1 MKKFFTLLLAVI
13 STMTAFAQ
21 TEPAIEL
28 QAEVDGNTRTFSIG
42 LATEGTV
49 QIDWGNGEKV
59 TSEKLPVYD
68 SKYSTMTMKEV
79 TGTVVGDGKVKI
91 YGDNI
96 VGFGCPSRVDGGA
109 QVLSLDVTKATA
121 LKDLTANA
129 NKLTSIDLTKNTELE
144 KLTIANNQLTS
155 IYISKCTKLTE
166 LIINNNL
173 LTAIDI
179 TKNQALQNLTIS
191 QNKFTGELDLSTN
204 PALRNVYALNM
215 ELNSVKIGNNT
226 ASAPRFSFN
235 NNKLTSIDA
244 SGIQDAGNATLFL
257 IGNQLTEIKLP
268 SAKMNTLNISKN
280 NFTLAT
286 LPAPD
291 ATTATKKFTY
301 APQNDYAIAESY
313 KVGDVL
319 DLSSQTSATLNTQFA
334 VYKSDKTAL
343 TEGTDYTV
351 ADGKITFLTAQ
362 EAVYVT
368 MSSAL
373 YSKFT
378 GTSIYKTTVTKVEG
392 STGINAV
399 TAQGVKVSTAGN
411 EISISGLSQG
421 DAVTVANLGGAV
433 VANFHA
439 NSANAHVQ
447 AAKGL
452 YIVSINGKAIK
463 VAL

>member
-28 QAEVDGNTRTFSIG
+28 QAEVDGNTRTFTIG

-49 QIDWGNGEKV
+49 QIDWGGNGEKV
-59 TSEKLPVYD
+59 TSEVIPAYD
-68 SKYSTMTMKEV
+68 GWNQVNVS
-79 TGTVVGDGKVKI
+79 GTVSGDGKVKI

-96 VGFGCPSRVDGGA
+96 VYFECSSRVDGA
-109 QVLSLDVTKATA
+109 QVLSLDVTKATT
-121 LKDLTANA
+121 LKDLTANT
-129 NKLTSIDLTKNTELE
+129 NKLASIDLTKNTELE
-144 KLTIANNQLTS
+144 KLTINNNQLIS
-155 IYISKCTKLTE
+155 IDISKCTKLTT
-166 LIINNNL
+166 LDITNNL

-179 TKNQALQNLTIS
+179 TKNQALQTLRIG
-191 QNKFTGELDLSTN
+191 QNKFAGELDLSTN

-226 ASAPRFSFN
+226 ASKPLFSLN

-244 SGIQDAGNATLFL
+244 SGIQDAGNATLNL

-268 SAKMNTLNISKN
+268 SAKMSILRISKN

-286 LPAPD
+286 LPD
-291 ATTATKKFTY
+291 ATTAAKNFTY
-301 APQNDYAIAESY
+301 APQNDYVIAESY

-362 EAVYVT
+362 KAVYVT

-399 TAQGVKVSTAGN
+399 TAQGVKISTAGN

>member
-28 QAEVDGNTRTFSIG
+28 QAEVDGNTRTLTIG
-42 LATEGTV
+42 LGVEGTV

-59 TSEKLPVYD
+59 TSEVIPAYD
-68 SKYSTMTMKEV
+68 GWNQV
-79 TGTVVGDGKVKI
+79 NVFGTVSGDGKVKI

-96 VGFGCPSRVDGGA
+96 VYFECSSRVDGA
-109 QVLSLDVTKATA
+109 QVLSLDVTKATT
-121 LKDLTANA
+121 LKDLTANT
-129 NKLTSIDLTKNTELE
+129 NKLASIDLTKNTELE
-144 KLTIANNQLTS
+144 KLTINNNQLTS
-155 IYISKCTKLTE
+155 IDISKCTKLTT
-166 LIINNNL
+166 LDITNNL

-179 TKNQALQNLTIS
+179 TKNQTLQTLRIG
-191 QNKFTGELDLSTN
+191 QNKLTGVLDLSTN
-204 PALRNVYALNM
+204 PTIKSVYALTN
-215 ELNSVKIGNNT
+215 ELTSVKIGNNT
-226 ASAPRFSFN
+226 ASKPYFSFN
-235 NNKLTSIDA
+235 YNKLTSIDA
-244 SGIQDAGNATLFL
+244 SGINDAKNATLFL

-268 SAKMNTLNISKN
+268 ATQMKSLNISKN

-286 LPAPD
+286 LPD
-291 ATTATKKFTY
+291 ATTAAKGFTY
-301 APQNDYAIAESY
+301 APQNDYVIAESY

-319 DLSSQTSATLNTQFA
+319 DLSSQTSATLNTQFD

-399 TAQGVKVSTAGN
+399 TTQGVKISTAGN
-411 EISISGLSQG
+411 EISISGLSLG

>member
-28 QAEVDGNTRTFSIG
+28 QAEVDGNTRTLTIG
-42 LATEGTV
+42 LGVEGTV

-59 TSEKLPVYD
+59 TSEVIPAFDGWNQVD
-68 SKYSTMTMKEV
+68 VS
-79 TGTVVGDGKVKI
+79 GTVSGEGKVKI

-96 VGFGCPSRVDGGA
+96 VYFECSSRVDGA
-109 QVLSLDVTKATA
+109 QVLSLDVTKATT
-121 LKDLTANA
+121 LKDLTANT
-129 NKLTSIDLTKNTELE
+129 NKLASIDLTKNTELE
-144 KLTIANNQLTS
+144 KLEISNNQLTS
-155 IYISKCTKLTE
+155 IDISKCTKLTT
-166 LIINNNL
+166 LDIKNNL

-191 QNKFTGELDLSTN
+191 ENKFAGELDLSTN

-226 ASAPRFSFN
+226 ASAPRFSLN
-235 NNKLTSIDA
+235 NNKLTNIDA
-244 SGIQDAGNATLFL
+244 SGINDAKNATLLL

-268 SAKMNTLNISKN
+268 ATQMKSLNITKN

-286 LPAPD
+286 LPAPSV
-291 ATTATKKFTY
+291 AKFFTY
-301 APQNDYAIAESY
+301 APQNNYVIAESY

-399 TAQGVKVSTAGN
+399 TAQEVKVSTAGN

>member
-1 MKKFFTLLLAVI
+1 MI
-13 STMTAFAQ
+13 
-21 TEPAIEL
+21 PAY
-28 QAEVDGNTRTFSIG
+28 DGWNQVNVS
-42 LATEGTV
+42 GTV
-49 QIDWGNGEKV
+49 
-59 TSEKLPVYD
+59 S
-68 SKYSTMTMKEV
+68 
-79 TGTVVGDGKVKI
+79 GDGKVKI

-96 VGFGCPSRVDGGA
+96 VYFECSSRVDGA
-109 QVLSLDVTKATA
+109 QVLSLDVTKATT
-121 LKDLTANA
+121 LKDLTANT
-129 NKLTSIDLTKNTELE
+129 NKLASIDLTKNTELE
-144 KLTIANNQLTS
+144 KLTINNNQLTS
-155 IYISKCTKLTE
+155 IDISKCTKLTT
-166 LIINNNL
+166 LDITNNL

-179 TKNQALQNLTIS
+179 TKNQALQTLRIG
-191 QNKFTGELDLSTN
+191 QNKLTGDLDLSTN
-204 PALRNVYALNM
+204 PTIKSVYALTNK
-215 ELNSVKIGNNT
+215 LTSVKIGNNT
-226 ASAPRFSFN
+226 ASKPYFSFN
-235 NNKLTSIDA
+235 YNKLTSIDA
-244 SGIQDAGNATLFL
+244 SGINDAKNAILFL

-268 SAKMNTLNISKN
+268 SAQMKTLNISKN

-286 LPAPD
+286 LPD
-291 ATTATKKFTY
+291 ATTAAKGFTY
-301 APQNDYAIAESY
+301 APQNDYVIAESY
-313 KVGDVL
+313 KVGDLL

-399 TAQGVKVSTAGN
+399 TAQGVKISTAGN

>member
-28 QAEVDGNTRTFSIG
+28 QADVDGNTRTFTIG
-42 LATEGTV
+42 LGTEGTV

-59 TSEKLPVYD
+59 TSENIPAYD
-68 SKYSTMTMKEV
+68 GWNQVDVS
-79 TGTVVGDGKVKI
+79 GTVSGDGKVKI

-96 VGFGCPSRVDGGA
+96 VYFECSSRVDGA

-121 LKDLTANA
+121 LKDLSAYT
-129 NKLTSIDLTKNTELE
+129 NKLTTIDLTKNTELE
-144 KLTIANNQLTS
+144 KLTINNNQLTS
-155 IYISKCTKLTE
+155 IDISKCTKLATMD
-166 LIINNNL
+166 ISNNL
-173 LTAIDI
+173 LTTIDI
-179 TKNQALQNLTIS
+179 TKNQALQTLKIS
-191 QNKFTGELDLSTN
+191 QNKFAGELDLSTN
-204 PALRNVYALNM
+204 PTIKLVYALGM

-226 ASAPRFSFN
+226 ASKPLFSLN

-244 SGIQDAGNATLFL
+244 SGIQDAGNATLNL
-257 IGNQLTEIKLP
+257 MGNQLTEIKLP
-268 SAKMNTLNISKN
+268 SAKMKTLNITKN

-286 LPAPD
+286 LPAPSV
-291 ATTATKKFTY
+291 AKFFTY
-301 APQNDYAIAESY
+301 APQNDYVIAESY

-343 TEGTDYTV
+343 TVGTDYTV

-433 VANFHA
+433 VASFHA

>member
-21 TEPAIEL
+21 TGPAIEL
-28 QAEVDGNTRTFSIG
+28 QAEVDGNTRTFTIG

-59 TSEKLPVYD
+59 TSEVIPAYD
-68 SKYSTMTMKEV
+68 GWNQVDVS
-79 TGTVVGDGKVKI
+79 GTISGDGKVKI

-96 VGFGCPSRVDGGA
+96 VYFECSSRVDGA

-121 LKDLTANA
+121 LKDLSAYT
-129 NKLTSIDLTKNTELE
+129 NKLTTIDLAKNTELE
-144 KLTIANNQLTS
+144 KLTIGNNQLTS
-155 IYISKCTKLTE
+155 IDISKCTKLTT
-166 LIINNNL
+166 LDITNNL

-179 TKNQALQNLTIS
+179 TKNQALQYLTIS

-226 ASAPRFSFN
+226 ASAPRFSLN
-235 NNKLTSIDA
+235 NNKLTNIDA
-244 SGIQDAGNATLFL
+244 SGINDAKNATLFL

-268 SAKMNTLNISKN
+268 ANQIKSLNITKN

-286 LPAPD
+286 LPD
-291 ATTATKKFTY
+291 ATTAAKNFTY
-301 APQNDYAIAESY
+301 APQNDYVIAESY

-343 TEGTDYTV
+343 TKGTDYTV

-378 GTSIYKTTVTKVEG
+378 GTNIYKTTVTKVEG

>member
-1 MKKFFTLLLAVI
+1 MI
-13 STMTAFAQ
+13 
-21 TEPAIEL
+21 PAY
-28 QAEVDGNTRTFSIG
+28 DGWNQVNVS
-42 LATEGTV
+42 GTV
-49 QIDWGNGEKV
+49 
-59 TSEKLPVYD
+59 S
-68 SKYSTMTMKEV
+68 
-79 TGTVVGDGKVKI
+79 GDGKVKI

-96 VGFGCPSRVDGGA
+96 VYFECSSRVDGA
-109 QVLSLDVTKATA
+109 QVLSLDVTKATT
-121 LKDLTANA
+121 LKDLTANT
-129 NKLTSIDLTKNTELE
+129 NKLASIDLTKNTELE
-144 KLTIANNQLTS
+144 KLTINNNQLTS
-155 IYISKCTKLTE
+155 IDISKCTKLTT
-166 LIINNNL
+166 LDITNNL

-179 TKNQALQNLTIS
+179 TKNQALQTLRIG
-191 QNKFTGELDLSTN
+191 QNKLAGELDLSTN
-204 PALRNVYALNM
+204 PTIKSVYALTN
-215 ELNSVKIGNNT
+215 ELTSVKIGNNT
-226 ASAPRFSFN
+226 ASKPYFSFN
-235 NNKLTSIDA
+235 YNKLTSIDA
-244 SGIQDAGNATLFL
+244 SGINDAKNAILFL

-268 SAKMNTLNISKN
+268 SMKMKTLNISKN

-286 LPAPD
+286 LPGPD
-291 ATTATKKFTY
+291 ATTAAKGFTY

-319 DLSSQTSATLNTQFA
+319 DLSSQTNATLNTQFA

-392 STGINAV
+392 STGINVV
-399 TAQGVKVSTAGN
+399 TAQGVKVSTAGY

-421 DAVTVANLGGAV
+421 DAVIVANLGGAV
-433 VANFHA
+433 VASFHA

>member
-28 QAEVDGNTRTFSIG
+28 QAEVDGNTRTLTIG
-42 LATEGTV
+42 LGVEGTV

-59 TSEKLPVYD
+59 TSEVIPAFDGWNQVD
-68 SKYSTMTMKEV
+68 VS
-79 TGTVVGDGKVKI
+79 GTVSGDGKVKI

-96 VGFGCPSRVDGGA
+96 VYFECSSRVDGA
-109 QVLSLDVTKATA
+109 QVLSLDVTKATT
-121 LKDLTANA
+121 LKDLTANT
-129 NKLTSIDLTKNTELE
+129 NKLASIDLTKNTELE
-144 KLTIANNQLTS
+144 KLTINNNQLTS
-155 IYISKCTKLTE
+155 IDISKCTKLTT
-166 LIINNNL
+166 LDITNNL

-179 TKNQALQNLTIS
+179 TKNQALQTLRIG
-191 QNKFTGELDLSTN
+191 QNKLAGELDLSTN
-204 PALRNVYALNM
+204 PTIKSVYALTN
-215 ELNSVKIGNNT
+215 ELTSVKIGNNT
-226 ASAPRFSFN
+226 ASKPYFSFN
-235 NNKLTSIDA
+235 YNKLTSIDA
-244 SGIQDAGNATLFL
+244 SGINDAKNAILFL

-268 SAKMNTLNISKN
+268 SMKMKTLNISKN

-286 LPAPD
+286 LPGPD
-291 ATTATKKFTY
+291 ATTAAKGFTY

-319 DLSSQTSATLNTQFA
+319 DLSSQTNATLNTQFA

-362 EAVYVT
+362 DAVYIT
-368 MSSAL
+368 MTSTL
-373 YSKFT
+373 YPKFT
-378 GTSIYKTTVTKVEG
+378 GTNIYKTTVTKVEG

>member
-28 QAEVDGNTRTFSIG
+28 QAEVDGNTRTFTIG

-59 TSEKLPVYD
+59 TSEVIPAFDGWNQVNVY
-68 SKYSTMTMKEV
+68 
-79 TGTVVGDGKVKI
+79 GTVSGEGKVKI

-96 VGFGCPSRVDGGA
+96 VYFECSSRVDGA
-109 QVLSLDVTKATA
+109 QILSLDVTKATA
-121 LKDLTANA
+121 LKDLTANT
-129 NKLTSIDLTKNTELE
+129 NKLTAIDLTKNTELE
-144 KLTIANNQLTS
+144 KLTIGNNQLTS
-155 IYISKCTKLTE
+155 IDISKCTKLTT
-166 LIINNNL
+166 LDITNNL

-179 TKNQALQNLTIS
+179 TKNQALQYLTIS

-226 ASAPRFSFN
+226 ASAPRFSLN
-235 NNKLTSIDA
+235 NNKLTNIDA
-244 SGIQDAGNATLFL
+244 SGINDAKNATLFL

-268 SAKMNTLNISKN
+268 ANQIKSLNITKN

-286 LPAPD
+286 LPD
-291 ATTATKKFTY
+291 ATTAAKNFTY
-301 APQNDYAIAESY
+301 APQNDYVIAESY

-343 TEGTDYTV
+343 TKGTDYTV

-378 GTSIYKTTVTKVEG
+378 GTNIYKTTVTKVEG

-433 VANFHA
+433 VASFHA

>member
-28 QAEVDGNTRTFSIG
+28 QAEVDGNTRTLTIG
-42 LATEGTV
+42 LGVEGTV

-59 TSEKLPVYD
+59 TSEVIPAYD
-68 SKYSTMTMKEV
+68 GYNQV
-79 TGTVVGDGKVKI
+79 NVFGTVSGDGKVKI

-96 VGFGCPSRVDGGA
+96 VYFECSSRVDGA
-109 QVLSLDVTKATA
+109 QVLSLDVTKATT
-121 LKDLTANA
+121 LKDLTANT
-129 NKLTSIDLTKNTELE
+129 NKLTAIDLTKNTELE
-144 KLTIANNQLTS
+144 KLTINNNQLTS
-155 IYISKCTKLTE
+155 IDISKCTKLTT
-166 LIINNNL
+166 LDITNNL

-179 TKNQALQNLTIS
+179 TKNQALQTLRIG
-191 QNKFTGELDLSTN
+191 QNKLTGDLDLSTN
-204 PALRNVYALNM
+204 PTIKSVYALTN
-215 ELNSVKIGNNT
+215 ELTSVKIGNNT
-226 ASAPRFSFN
+226 ASKPYFSFN
-235 NNKLTSIDA
+235 YNKLTSIDA
-244 SGIQDAGNATLFL
+244 SGINDAKNATLFL

-268 SAKMNTLNISKN
+268 SAQMKTLNISKN

-291 ATTATKKFTY
+291 ATTTAKGFTY
-301 APQNDYAIAESY
+301 APQNDYVIAESY

-319 DLSSQTSATLNTQFA
+319 DLSSQTSTTLNTQFA

-399 TAQGVKVSTAGN
+399 TAQGVKISTAGN

>member
-28 QAEVDGNTRTFSIG
+28 QAEVDGNTRTLTIG
-42 LATEGTV
+42 LGVEGTV

-59 TSEKLPVYD
+59 TTEVIPAYD
-68 SKYSTMTMKEV
+68 GWNQVNVS
-79 TGTVVGDGKVKI
+79 GTVSGDGKVKI

-96 VGFGCPSRVDGGA
+96 VYFECSSRKDGA
-109 QVLSLDVTKATA
+109 KVLSLDVTKATT
-121 LKDLTANA
+121 LKDLTAYT
-129 NKLTSIDLTKNTELE
+129 NKLASIDLTKNTELE
-144 KLTIANNQLTS
+144 KLTIYSNQLTS
-155 IYISKCTKLTE
+155 IDISKCTKLTT
-166 LIINNNL
+166 LDIKNNL

-179 TKNQALQNLTIS
+179 TKNQALQYLAIS
-191 QNKFTGELDLSTN
+191 ENKFAGELDLSTN
-204 PALRNVYALNM
+204 PVLRNVYALNM

-226 ASAPRFSFN
+226 ASKPLFSLN

-244 SGIQDAGNATLFL
+244 SGIQDAGNATLNL

-268 SAKMNTLNISKN
+268 SAKMSILRISKN

-286 LPAPD
+286 LPD
-291 ATTATKKFTY
+291 ATTAAKNFTY
-301 APQNDYAIAESY
+301 APQNDYVIAESY

-399 TAQGVKVSTAGN
+399 TAQGVKISTAGN

>member
-28 QAEVDGNTRTFSIG
+28 QAEVDGNTRTFTIG

-49 QIDWGNGEKV
+49 QIDWGGNGEKV
-59 TSEKLPVYD
+59 TSEVIPAYD
-68 SKYSTMTMKEV
+68 GWNQVNVS
-79 TGTVVGDGKVKI
+79 GTVSGDGKVKI

-96 VGFGCPSRVDGGA
+96 VYFECSSRVDGA
-109 QVLSLDVTKATA
+109 QVLSLDVTKATT
-121 LKDLTANA
+121 LKDLTANT
-129 NKLTSIDLTKNTELE
+129 NKLASIDLTKSTELE
-144 KLTIANNQLTS
+144 KLTINNNQLTS
-155 IYISKCTKLTE
+155 IDISKCTKLTT
-166 LIINNNL
+166 LDITNNL

-179 TKNQALQNLTIS
+179 TKNQALQTLRIG
-191 QNKFTGELDLSTN
+191 QNKLTGDLDLSTN
-204 PALRNVYALNM
+204 PTIKSVYALTN
-215 ELNSVKIGNNT
+215 ELTSVKIGNNT
-226 ASAPRFSFN
+226 ASKPYFSFN
-235 NNKLTSIDA
+235 YNKLTSIDA
-244 SGIQDAGNATLFL
+244 SGINDAKNAILFL

-268 SAKMNTLNISKN
+268 SAQMKTLNISKN

-286 LPAPD
+286 LPD
-291 ATTATKKFTY
+291 ATTAAKGFTY
-301 APQNDYAIAESY
+301 APQNDYVIAESY

-343 TEGTDYTV
+343 KEGTDYTV
-351 ADGKITFLTAQ
+351 TDGKITFLTAQ

>member
-21 TEPAIEL
+21 TGPAIEL
-28 QAEVDGNTRTFSIG
+28 QAEVDGNTRTLTIG
-42 LATEGTV
+42 LGVEGTV

-59 TSEKLPVYD
+59 TSEVIPAYD
-68 SKYSTMTMKEV
+68 GYNQV
-79 TGTVVGDGKVKI
+79 NVFGTVSGDGKVKI

-96 VGFGCPSRVDGGA
+96 VYFECSSRVDGA
-109 QVLSLDVTKATA
+109 QVLSLDVTKATT
-121 LKDLTANA
+121 LKDLTANT
-129 NKLTSIDLTKNTELE
+129 NKLTAIDLTKNTELE
-144 KLTIANNQLTS
+144 KLTINNNQLTS
-155 IYISKCTKLTE
+155 IDISKCTKLTT
-166 LIINNNL
+166 LDITNNL

-179 TKNQALQNLTIS
+179 TKNQALQYLAIS
-191 QNKFTGELDLSTN
+191 ENKFAGELDLSTN

-226 ASAPRFSFN
+226 ASKPLFSLN

-244 SGIQDAGNATLFL
+244 SGIQDAGNATLNL

-268 SAKMNTLNISKN
+268 SAKMSILRISKN

-286 LPAPD
+286 LPD
-291 ATTATKKFTY
+291 ATTAAKNFTY
-301 APQNDYAIAESY
+301 APQNDYVIAESY

-343 TEGTDYTV
+343 KEGTDYTV
-351 ADGKITFLTAQ
+351 TDGKITFLTAQ

-373 YSKFT
+373 YSKFA
-378 GTSIYKTTVTKVEG
+378 GTSIYKTTITKVEG

-399 TAQGVKVSTAGN
+399 TAQGVKVSTVGN

>member
-13 STMTAFAQ
+13 STMTALAQ

-28 QAEVDGNTRTFSIG
+28 QAEVDGNTRTLTIG

-49 QIDWGNGEKV
+49 QIDWGGNGEKV
-59 TSEKLPVYD
+59 TSEVIPAYD
-68 SKYSTMTMKEV
+68 GWNQVNVS
-79 TGTVVGDGKVKI
+79 GTVSGDGKVKI

-96 VGFGCPSRVDGGA
+96 VYFECSSRVDGA

-121 LKDLTANA
+121 LKDLTANT
-129 NKLTSIDLTKNTELE
+129 NKLTSIDLTKNIELT
-144 KLTIANNQLTS
+144 KLTINNNQLTS
-155 IYISKCTKLTE
+155 IDISKCTKLTT
-166 LIINNNL
+166 LDITNNL

-179 TKNQALQNLTIS
+179 TKNQALQTLRIG
-191 QNKFTGELDLSTN
+191 QNKLAGELDLSTN
-204 PALRNVYALNM
+204 PTIKSVYALTN
-215 ELNSVKIGNNT
+215 ELTSVKIGNNT
-226 ASAPRFSFN
+226 ASKPYFSFN
-235 NNKLTSIDA
+235 YNKLTSIDA
-244 SGIQDAGNATLFL
+244 SGINDAKNAILFL

-268 SAKMNTLNISKN
+268 SMKMKTLNISKN

-291 ATTATKKFTY
+291 ATTTAKGFTY
-301 APQNDYAIAESY
+301 APQNNYVIAESY

-319 DLSSQTSATLNTQFA
+319 DLSSQTNATLNTQFA

-392 STGINAV
+392 STGINVV
-399 TAQGVKVSTAGN
+399 TAQGVKVSTAGY

>member
-28 QAEVDGNTRTFSIG
+28 QAEVDGNTRTFTIG

-49 QIDWGNGEKV
+49 QIDWGGNGEKV
-59 TSEKLPVYD
+59 TSEVIPAYD
-68 SKYSTMTMKEV
+68 GWNQVNVS
-79 TGTVVGDGKVKI
+79 GTVSGDGKVKI

-96 VGFGCPSRVDGGA
+96 VYFECSSRVDGA
-109 QVLSLDVTKATA
+109 QVLSLDVTKATT
-121 LKDLTANA
+121 LKDLTANT
-129 NKLTSIDLTKNTELE
+129 NKLASIDLTKNTELE
-144 KLTIANNQLTS
+144 KLTINNNQLIS
-155 IYISKCTKLTE
+155 IDISKCTKLTT
-166 LIINNNL
+166 LDITNNL

-179 TKNQALQNLTIS
+179 TKNQALQTLRIG
-191 QNKFTGELDLSTN
+191 QNKLTGDLDLSTN
-204 PALRNVYALNM
+204 PTIKSVYALTN
-215 ELNSVKIGNNT
+215 ELTSVKIGNNT
-226 ASAPRFSFN
+226 ASKPYFSFN
-235 NNKLTSIDA
+235 YNKLTSIDA
-244 SGIQDAGNATLFL
+244 SGINDAKNAILFL

-268 SAKMNTLNISKN
+268 NAQMKTLNISKN

-286 LPAPD
+286 LPD
-291 ATTATKKFTY
+291 ATTAAKGFTY
-301 APQNDYAIAESY
+301 APQNDYVIAESY

-378 GTSIYKTTVTKVEG
+378 GTNIYKTTVTKVEG

-439 NSANAHVQ
+439 SSANAHVQ

>member
-21 TEPAIEL
+21 TGPAIEL
-28 QAEVDGNTRTFSIG
+28 QAEVDGNTRTFTIG

-59 TSEKLPVYD
+59 TSEVIPAYD
-68 SKYSTMTMKEV
+68 GWNQVDVS
-79 TGTVVGDGKVKI
+79 GTISGDGKVKI

-96 VGFGCPSRVDGGA
+96 VYFECSSRVDGA

-121 LKDLTANA
+121 LKDLSAYT
-129 NKLTSIDLTKNTELE
+129 NKLTTIDLAKNTELE
-144 KLTIANNQLTS
+144 KLTINNNQLTS
-155 IYISKCTKLTE
+155 IDISKCTKLATMD
-166 LIINNNL
+166 ISNNL
-173 LTAIDI
+173 LTTIDI
-179 TKNQALQNLTIS
+179 TKNQALQTLKIS
-191 QNKFTGELDLSTN
+191 QNKIAGELDLSTN
-204 PALRNVYALNM
+204 PTIKLVYALSM

-226 ASAPRFSFN
+226 ASKPLFSLN

-244 SGIQDAGNATLFL
+244 SGIQDAGNATLNL
-257 IGNQLTEIKLP
+257 MGNQLTEIKLP
-268 SAKMNTLNISKN
+268 SAKMKTLNISKN

-286 LPAPD
+286 LPD
-291 ATTATKKFTY
+291 ATTAAKNFTY
-301 APQNDYAIAESY
+301 APQNDYVIAESY

-362 EAVYVT
+362 DAVYIT
-368 MSSAL
+368 MTSTL
-373 YSKFT
+373 YPKFT
-378 GTSIYKTTVTKVEG
+378 GTNIYKTTVTKVEG

>member
-1 MKKFFTLLLAVI
+1 MKKFFTLLVAVI
-13 STMTAFAQ
+13 NTMTAFAQ

-28 QAEVDGNTRTFSIG
+28 QAEVDGNTRTLTIG
-42 LATEGTV
+42 LGVEGTV

-59 TSEKLPVYD
+59 TSENIPVYD
-68 SKYSTMTMKEV
+68 GWNQVNVY
-79 TGTVVGDGKVKI
+79 GTVSGDGKVKI

-96 VGFGCPSRVDGGA
+96 VYFECSSRVDGA

-121 LKDLTANA
+121 LKDLTANT
-129 NKLTSIDLTKNTELE
+129 NKLTAIDLTKNTELE
-144 KLTIANNQLTS
+144 KLTISNNQLTS
-155 IYISKCTKLTE
+155 IDISKCTQLTT
-166 LIINNNL
+166 LDITNNL

-179 TKNQALQNLTIS
+179 TKNQALQTLRIG
-191 QNKFTGELDLSTN
+191 QNKFAGELDLSTN
-204 PALRNVYALNM
+204 PTIKSVYALNM

-226 ASAPRFSFN
+226 ASKPLFSLN

-244 SGIQDAGNATLFL
+244 SGIQDAGNATLNL

-268 SAKMNTLNISKN
+268 SAKMSILRISKN

-286 LPAPD
+286 LPD
-291 ATTATKKFTY
+291 ATTAAKNFTY
-301 APQNDYAIAESY
+301 APQNDYVIAESY

-362 EAVYVT
+362 ETVYVT

-399 TAQGVKVSTAGN
+399 TAQSVKVSTAGN

>member
-28 QAEVDGNTRTFSIG
+28 QAEVDGNTRTLTIG
-42 LATEGTV
+42 LGVEGTV

-59 TSEKLPVYD
+59 TSEVIPAYD
-68 SKYSTMTMKEV
+68 GYNQV
-79 TGTVVGDGKVKI
+79 NVFGTVSGDGKVKI

-96 VGFGCPSRVDGGA
+96 VYFECSSRVDGA

-121 LKDLTANA
+121 LKELTANT

-144 KLTIANNQLTS
+144 KLTINNNQLTS
-155 IYISKCTKLTE
+155 IDISKCTKLTE

-226 ASAPRFSFN
+226 ASAPRFNFN

-301 APQNDYAIAESY
+301 APQNNYAIAESY

-319 DLSSQTSATLNTQFA
+319 DLSSQTSAALNTQFA

-343 TEGTDYTV
+343 TKGTDYTV

>member
-59 TSEKLPVYD
+59 TSEVIPAFDGWNQVNV
-68 SKYSTMTMKEV
+68 S
-79 TGTVVGDGKVKI
+79 GTVSGEGKVKI

-96 VGFGCPSRVDGGA
+96 VCFECSSRVDGA
-109 QVLSLDVTKATA
+109 QVLSLDVTKATV
-121 LKDLTANA
+121 LKDLTANT
-129 NKLTSIDLTKNTELE
+129 NKLASIDLTKNTELE
-144 KLTIANNQLTS
+144 KLTINNNQLTS
-155 IYISKCTKLTE
+155 IDISKCTKLTT
-166 LIINNNL
+166 LDITNNL

-179 TKNQALQNLTIS
+179 TKNQALQTLRIG
-191 QNKFTGELDLSTN
+191 QNKFAGELDLSTN
-204 PALRNVYALNM
+204 PTIKSVYALTN
-215 ELNSVKIGNNT
+215 ELTSVKIGNNT
-226 ASAPRFSFN
+226 ASAPWLSFN
-235 NNKLTSIDA
+235 YNKLTSIDA
-244 SGIQDAGNATLFL
+244 SGINDAKNATLFL

-268 SAKMNTLNISKN
+268 ATQMKSLNITKN

-286 LPAPD
+286 LPAPSV
-291 ATTATKKFTY
+291 AKFFTY
-301 APQNDYAIAESY
+301 APQNDYVIAESY
-313 KVGDVL
+313 KVGDIL

-373 YSKFT
+373 YKFT

>member
-21 TEPAIEL
+21 TEPAIEV
-28 QAEVDGNTRTFSIG
+28 QAEVDGNTRTFTIG

-59 TSEKLPVYD
+59 TSEVIPAFDGWNQVD
-68 SKYSTMTMKEV
+68 VS
-79 TGTVVGDGKVKI
+79 GTVSGEGKVKI

-96 VGFGCPSRVDGGA
+96 VYFECSSRVDGA
-109 QVLSLDVTKATA
+109 QILSLDVTKATT
-121 LKDLTANA
+121 LKDLTANT
-129 NKLTSIDLTKNTELE
+129 NKLTAIDLTKNTELE
-144 KLTIANNQLTS
+144 KLTINNNQLTS
-155 IYISKCTKLTE
+155 IDISKCTKLTT
-166 LIINNNL
+166 LDITNNL

-179 TKNQALQNLTIS
+179 TKNQALQTLRIG
-191 QNKFTGELDLSTN
+191 QNKLAGELDLSTN
-204 PALRNVYALNM
+204 PALKTVAAPTN
-215 ELNSVKIGNNT
+215 ELTSVKIGNNT
-226 ASAPRFSFN
+226 ADKPWFSFN
-235 NNKLTSIDA
+235 YNKLTNIDA
-244 SGIQDAGNATLFL
+244 SGINDAKNATLFL
-257 IGNQLTEIKLP
+257 TGNLLTEIKLP
-268 SAKMNTLNISKN
+268 ANQMKSLNITKN

-286 LPAPD
+286 LPD
-291 ATTATKKFTY
+291 ATTAAKNFTY
-301 APQNDYAIAESY
+301 APQNDYVIAESY

-343 TEGTDYTV
+343 TKGTDYTV
-351 ADGKITFLTAQ
+351 ADGKITFLTSQ

-433 VANFHA
+433 VASFHA

-452 YIVSINGKAIK
+452 YIVSINSKAIK

>member
-28 QAEVDGNTRTFSIG
+28 QAEVDGNTRTFTIG

-59 TSEKLPVYD
+59 TSEVIPAFDGWNQVDVY
-68 SKYSTMTMKEV
+68 
-79 TGTVVGDGKVKI
+79 GTVSGEGKVKI

-96 VGFGCPSRVDGGA
+96 VYFECSSRVDGA

-121 LKDLTANA
+121 LKDLSAYT
-129 NKLTSIDLTKNTELE
+129 NKLTTIDLTKNTELE
-144 KLTIANNQLTS
+144 KLTINNNLLTS
-155 IYISKCTKLTE
+155 IDISKCTKLATMD
-166 LIINNNL
+166 ISNNL
-173 LTAIDI
+173 LTTIDI
-179 TKNQALQNLTIS
+179 TKNQALQTLKIS
-191 QNKFTGELDLSTN
+191 QNKFAGELDLSTN
-204 PALRNVYALNM
+204 PTIKLVYALSM

-226 ASAPRFSFN
+226 ASKPWFSFN
-235 NNKLTSIDA
+235 YNKLTSIDA

-268 SAKMNTLNISKN
+268 ANQMKNLNVSKN

-286 LPAPD
+286 LPAPSV
-291 ATTATKKFTY
+291 AKIFNY
-301 APQNDYAIAESY
+301 APQNDYVIAESY

-343 TEGTDYTV
+343 TVGTDYTV

-421 DAVTVANLGGAV
+421 DAVTVTNLGGAV

-439 NSANAHVQ
+439 SSANAHVQ

>member
-28 QAEVDGNTRTFSIG
+28 QAEVDGNTRTLTIG
-42 LATEGTV
+42 LGVEGTV

-59 TSEKLPVYD
+59 TSEVIPAYNGYNQVN
-68 SKYSTMTMKEV
+68 V
-79 TGTVVGDGKVKI
+79 FGTVSGDGKVKI

-96 VGFGCPSRVDGGA
+96 VYFECSSRVDGA
-109 QVLSLDVTKATA
+109 QVLSLDVTKATT
-121 LKDLTANA
+121 LKDLTANT
-129 NKLTSIDLTKNTELE
+129 NKLTAIDLTKNTELE
-144 KLTIANNQLTS
+144 KLTINNNQLTS
-155 IYISKCTKLTE
+155 IDISKCTKLTT
-166 LIINNNL
+166 LDIKNNL

-179 TKNQALQNLTIS
+179 TKNQALQYLAIS
-191 QNKFTGELDLSTN
+191 ENKFAGELDLSTN

-226 ASAPRFSFN
+226 ASKPLFSLN

-244 SGIQDAGNATLFL
+244 SGIQDAGNATLNL

-268 SAKMNTLNISKN
+268 SAKMSILRISKN

-286 LPAPD
+286 LPD
-291 ATTATKKFTY
+291 ATTAAKNFTY
-301 APQNDYAIAESY
+301 APQNDYVIAESY

-319 DLSSQTSATLNTQFA
+319 DLSSQTSTTLNTQFA

-399 TAQGVKVSTAGN
+399 TAQGVKISTAGN

>member
-13 STMTAFAQ
+13 STMTTFAQ

-28 QAEVDGNTRTFSIG
+28 QAEVDGNTRTLTIG
-42 LATEGTV
+42 LGVEGTV

-59 TSEKLPVYD
+59 TSENIPVYD
-68 SKYSTMTMKEV
+68 GWNQVNVS
-79 TGTVVGDGKVKI
+79 GTVSGDGKVKI

-96 VGFGCPSRVDGGA
+96 VYFECSSRVDGA
-109 QVLSLDVTKATA
+109 QVLSLDVTKATT
-121 LKDLTANA
+121 LKDLTANT

-144 KLTIANNQLTS
+144 KLTIGNNQLTS
-155 IYISKCTKLTE
+155 IDISKCTKLTT
-166 LIINNNL
+166 LDITNNL

-191 QNKFTGELDLSTN
+191 ENKFAGELDLSTN

-226 ASAPRFSFN
+226 ASAPRFSLN
-235 NNKLTSIDA
+235 NNKLTNIDA
-244 SGIQDAGNATLFL
+244 SGINDAKNATLFL
-257 IGNQLTEIKLP
+257 IGNKLTEIKLP
-268 SAKMNTLNISKN
+268 SAKMKSLNITKN

-286 LPAPD
+286 LPAPSV
-291 ATTATKKFTY
+291 AKFFTY
-301 APQNDYAIAESY
+301 APQNDYVIAESY

-378 GTSIYKTTVTKVEG
+378 GTNIYKTTVTKVEG
-392 STGINAV
+392 DTGINTV
-399 TAQGVKVSTAGN
+399 TTQGVKVSTIGN
-411 EISISGLSQG
+411 EITISGLSQG

>member
-28 QAEVDGNTRTFSIG
+28 QAEVDGNTRTLTIG

-59 TSEKLPVYD
+59 TSENIPAYDGWNQVDVY
-68 SKYSTMTMKEV
+68 
-79 TGTVVGDGKVKI
+79 GTVSGEGKVKI

-96 VGFGCPSRVDGGA
+96 VYFECSSRVDGA

-121 LKDLTANA
+121 LKDLTANT
-129 NKLTSIDLTKNTELE
+129 NKLTSIDLTKNIELT
-144 KLTIANNQLTS
+144 KLTINNNQLTN
-155 IYISKCTKLTE
+155 IDISKCTQLTT
-166 LIINNNL
+166 LDISNNL

-179 TKNQALQNLTIS
+179 TKNQALQTLRIG
-191 QNKFTGELDLSTN
+191 QNKLTGELDLSTN
-204 PALRNVYALNM
+204 PTIKLVYALGM

-226 ASAPRFSFN
+226 ASKPLFSLN

-244 SGIQDAGNATLFL
+244 SGIQDAGNATLNL
-257 IGNQLTEIKLP
+257 MGNQLTEIKLP
-268 SAKMNTLNISKN
+268 SAKMKTLNISKN

-291 ATTATKKFTY
+291 ATTAARGFSY
-301 APQNDYAIAESY
+301 APQNDYVIAESY

-362 EAVYVT
+362 EEVYVA

-378 GTSIYKTTVTKVEG
+378 GTNIYKTTVTKVEG

-399 TAQGVKVSTAGN
+399 TAQGVKVITAGN

-439 NSANAHVQ
+439 SFANAHVQ

>member
-28 QAEVDGNTRTFSIG
+28 QAEVDGNTRTLTIG
-42 LATEGTV
+42 LGVEGTV

-59 TSEKLPVYD
+59 TSEVIPAYD
-68 SKYSTMTMKEV
+68 GWNQVNVS
-79 TGTVVGDGKVKI
+79 GTVSGDGKVKI

-96 VGFGCPSRVDGGA
+96 VYFECSSRKDGA
-109 QVLSLDVTKATA
+109 KVLSLDVTKATT
-121 LKDLTANA
+121 LKDLTAYT
-129 NKLTSIDLTKNTELE
+129 NKLASIDLTKNTELE
-144 KLTIANNQLTS
+144 KLTIYSNQLTS
-155 IYISKCTKLTE
+155 IDISKCTKLTT
-166 LIINNNL
+166 LDIKNNL

-179 TKNQALQNLTIS
+179 TKNQALQYLAIS
-191 QNKFTGELDLSTN
+191 ENKFAGELDLSTN

-226 ASAPRFSFN
+226 ASKPLFSLN

-244 SGIQDAGNATLFL
+244 SGIQDAGNATLNL

-268 SAKMNTLNISKN
+268 SAKMSILRISKN

-286 LPAPD
+286 LPD
-291 ATTATKKFTY
+291 ATTAAKNFTY
-301 APQNDYAIAESY
+301 APQNDYVIAESY

-399 TAQGVKVSTAGN
+399 TAQGVKISTAGN

>member
-28 QAEVDGNTRTFSIG
+28 QAEVDGNTRTFTIG

-49 QIDWGNGEKV
+49 QIDWGGNGEKV
-59 TSEKLPVYD
+59 TSEVIPAYD
-68 SKYSTMTMKEV
+68 GWNQVNVS
-79 TGTVVGDGKVKI
+79 GTVSGDGKVKI

-96 VGFGCPSRVDGGA
+96 VYFECSSRVDGA
-109 QVLSLDVTKATA
+109 QVLSLDVTKATT
-121 LKDLTANA
+121 LKDLTANT
-129 NKLTSIDLTKNTELE
+129 NKLASIDLTKNTELE
-144 KLTIANNQLTS
+144 KLTINNNQLTS
-155 IYISKCTKLTE
+155 IDISKCTKLTT
-166 LIINNNL
+166 LDITNNL

-179 TKNQALQNLTIS
+179 TKNQALQTLRIG
-191 QNKFTGELDLSTN
+191 QNKLAGELDLSTN
-204 PALRNVYALNM
+204 PTIKSVYALTN
-215 ELNSVKIGNNT
+215 ELTSVKIGNNT
-226 ASAPRFSFN
+226 ASKPYFSFN
-235 NNKLTSIDA
+235 YNKLTSIDA
-244 SGIQDAGNATLFL
+244 SGINDAKNAILFL

-268 SAKMNTLNISKN
+268 SMKMKTLNISKN

-286 LPAPD
+286 LPGPD
-291 ATTATKKFTY
+291 ATTAAKGFTY

-351 ADGKITFLTAQ
+351 TDGKITFLTAQ

-399 TAQGVKVSTAGN
+399 TAQGVKISTAGN

-452 YIVSINGKAIK
+452 YIVSVNGKAIK

>member
-28 QAEVDGNTRTFSIG
+28 QAEVDGNTRTFTIG

-49 QIDWGNGEKV
+49 QIDWGGNGEKV
-59 TSEKLPVYD
+59 TSEVIPAYD
-68 SKYSTMTMKEV
+68 GWNQV
-79 TGTVVGDGKVKI
+79 NVFGTVSGDGKVKI

-96 VGFGCPSRVDGGA
+96 VYFECSSRVDGA

-121 LKDLTANA
+121 LKDLTANT
-129 NKLTSIDLTKNTELE
+129 NKLASMDLTKNTELE
-144 KLTIANNQLTS
+144 KLTINNNQLTS
-155 IYISKCTKLTE
+155 IDISKCTKLTT
-166 LIINNNL
+166 LDITNNL

-179 TKNQALQNLTIS
+179 TKNQALQTLRIG
-191 QNKFTGELDLSTN
+191 QNKLTGDLDLSTN
-204 PALRNVYALNM
+204 PTIKSVYALTN
-215 ELNSVKIGNNT
+215 ELTSVKIGNNT
-226 ASAPRFSFN
+226 ASKPYFSFN
-235 NNKLTSIDA
+235 YNKLTSIDA
-244 SGIQDAGNATLFL
+244 SGINDAKNATLFL

-268 SAKMNTLNISKN
+268 SMKMKTLNISKN

-286 LPAPD
+286 LPGPD
-291 ATTATKKFTY
+291 ATTAAKGFTY

-319 DLSSQTSATLNTQFA
+319 DLSSQTNATLNTQFA

-399 TAQGVKVSTAGN
+399 TAQGVKISTAGN

-452 YIVSINGKAIK
+452 YIVSVNGKAIK

>member
-28 QAEVDGNTRTFSIG
+28 QAEVDGNTRTFTIG

-59 TSEKLPVYD
+59 KSEVIPAFDGWNQVNVY
-68 SKYSTMTMKEV
+68 
-79 TGTVVGDGKVKI
+79 GTVSGEGKVKI

-96 VGFGCPSRVDGGA
+96 VYFECSSRVDGA

-121 LKDLTANA
+121 LKDLTANT

-144 KLTIANNQLTS
+144 KLTIDKNQLTS
-155 IYISKCTKLTE
+155 IDISKCTKLTT
-166 LIINNNL
+166 LVINNNL

-204 PALRNVYALNM
+204 PTIKSVYALNM

-226 ASAPRFSFN
+226 ASKPWFSFN
-235 NNKLTSIDA
+235 YNKLTSIDA

-268 SAKMNTLNISKN
+268 ANQMKNLNVSKN

-286 LPAPD
+286 LPAPSV
-291 ATTATKKFTY
+291 AKIFNY
-301 APQNDYAIAESY
+301 APQNDYVIAESY

-343 TEGTDYTV
+343 TKGTDYTF

-433 VANFHA
+433 VASFHA

-452 YIVSINGKAIK
+452 YIVSVNGKAIK

>member
-28 QAEVDGNTRTFSIG
+28 QAEVDGNTRTFTIG

-59 TSEKLPVYD
+59 KSEVIPAFDGWNQVNVY
-68 SKYSTMTMKEV
+68 
-79 TGTVVGDGKVKI
+79 GTVSGEGKVKI

-96 VGFGCPSRVDGGA
+96 VYFECSSRVDGA
-109 QVLSLDVTKATA
+109 QVLSLDVTKATT
-121 LKDLTANA
+121 LKDLTANT

-144 KLTIANNQLTS
+144 KLEISNNQLTS
-155 IYISKCTKLTE
+155 IDISKCTKLTTME
-166 LIINNNL
+166 INNNL

-179 TKNQALQNLTIS
+179 TKNQALQTLRIG
-191 QNKFTGELDLSTN
+191 QNKLAGELDLSTN
-204 PALRNVYALNM
+204 PTIKLVYAFGM

-226 ASAPRFSFN
+226 ASKPSFSFN
-235 NNKLTSIDA
+235 YNKLTSFDA

-268 SAKMNTLNISKN
+268 SAKMQTLNISKN

-301 APQNDYAIAESY
+301 APQNDYVIAESY

-373 YSKFT
+373 YSMFT
-378 GTSIYKTTVTKVEG
+378 GTNIYKTTVTKVEG

-399 TAQGVKVSTAGN
+399 TAQGVKISTAGN
-411 EISISGLSQG
+411 EISISGLAQG

>member
-28 QAEVDGNTRTFSIG
+28 QAEVDGNTRTFTIG

-49 QIDWGNGEKV
+49 QIDWGGNGEKV
-59 TSEKLPVYD
+59 TSEVIPAYD
-68 SKYSTMTMKEV
+68 GWNQVNVS
-79 TGTVVGDGKVKI
+79 GTVSGDGKVKI

-96 VGFGCPSRVDGGA
+96 VYFECSSRVDGA
-109 QVLSLDVTKATA
+109 QVLSLDVTKATT
-121 LKDLTANA
+121 LKDLTANT
-129 NKLTSIDLTKNTELE
+129 NKLASIDLTKNTELE
-144 KLTIANNQLTS
+144 KLTINNNQLTS
-155 IYISKCTKLTE
+155 IDISKCTKLTT
-166 LIINNNL
+166 LDITNNL

-452 YIVSINGKAIK
+452 YIVSVNGKAIK

>member
-28 QAEVDGNTRTFSIG
+28 QAEVDGNTRTFTIG

-49 QIDWGNGEKV
+49 QIDWGGNGEKV
-59 TSEKLPVYD
+59 TSEVIPAYD
-68 SKYSTMTMKEV
+68 GWNQVNVS
-79 TGTVVGDGKVKI
+79 GTVSGDGKVKI

-96 VGFGCPSRVDGGA
+96 VYFECSSRVDGA
-109 QVLSLDVTKATA
+109 QVLSLDVTKATT
-121 LKDLTANA
+121 LKDLTANT
-129 NKLTSIDLTKNTELE
+129 NKLASIDLTKSTELE
-144 KLTIANNQLTS
+144 KLTINNNQLTS
-155 IYISKCTKLTE
+155 IDISKCTKLTT
-166 LIINNNL
+166 LDITNNL

-179 TKNQALQNLTIS
+179 TKNQALQTLRIG
-191 QNKFTGELDLSTN
+191 QNKLTGDLDLSTN
-204 PALRNVYALNM
+204 PTIKSVYALTN
-215 ELNSVKIGNNT
+215 ELTSVKIGNNT
-226 ASAPRFSFN
+226 ASKPYFSFN
-235 NNKLTSIDA
+235 YNKLTSIDA
-244 SGIQDAGNATLFL
+244 SGINDAKNAILFL

-268 SAKMNTLNISKN
+268 SAQMKTLNISKN

-286 LPAPD
+286 LPD
-291 ATTATKKFTY
+291 ATTAAKGFTY
-301 APQNDYAIAESY
+301 APQNDYVIAESY

-343 TEGTDYTV
+343 KEGTDYTV
-351 ADGKITFLTAQ
+351 TDGKITFLTAQ

-373 YSKFT
+373 YSKFA
-378 GTSIYKTTVTKVEG
+378 GTSIYKTTITKVEG

-399 TAQGVKVSTAGN
+399 TAQGVKVSTVGN

>member
-28 QAEVDGNTRTFSIG
+28 QAEVDGNTRTLTIG

-59 TSEKLPVYD
+59 TSEVIPAYD
-68 SKYSTMTMKEV
+68 GYNQV
-79 TGTVVGDGKVKI
+79 NVFGTVSGDGKVKI

-96 VGFGCPSRVDGGA
+96 VYFECSSRVDGA
-109 QVLSLDVTKATA
+109 QVLSLDVTKATT

-144 KLTIANNQLTS
+144 KLYININQLTS
-155 IYISKCTKLTE
+155 IDISKCTKLTTLNIE
-166 LIINNNL
+166 ENL

-179 TKNQALQNLTIS
+179 TKNQALQTLRIS
-191 QNKFTGELDLSTN
+191 QNKFAGELDLSTN
-204 PALRNVYALNM
+204 PALKYVYALNM
-215 ELNSVKIGNNT
+215 DLNSVKIGNNT
-226 ASAPRFSFN
+226 ASKPYFSFN
-235 NNKLTSIDA
+235 YNKLTSIDA
-244 SGIQDAGNATLFL
+244 SGINDAKNATLLL

-268 SAKMNTLNISKN
+268 SMKMQALNISKN

-286 LPAPD
+286 LPD
-291 ATTATKKFTY
+291 ATTAAKKFTY
-301 APQNDYAIAESY
+301 TPQNDYVIAESY

-373 YSKFT
+373 YKFT

-463 VAL
+463 VTL

>member
-28 QAEVDGNTRTFSIG
+28 QAEVDGNTRTLTIG
-42 LATEGTV
+42 LGVEGTV

-59 TSEKLPVYD
+59 TSEVIPAFDGWNQVN
-68 SKYSTMTMKEV
+68 V
-79 TGTVVGDGKVKI
+79 FGTVSGDGKVKI

-96 VGFGCPSRVDGGA
+96 VYFECSSRVDGA
-109 QVLSLDVTKATA
+109 QVLSLDVTKATT
-121 LKDLTANA
+121 LKDLTANT
-129 NKLTSIDLTKNTELE
+129 NKLASIDLTKNTELE
-144 KLTIANNQLTS
+144 KLTINNNQLTS
-155 IYISKCTKLTE
+155 IDISKCTKLTT
-166 LIINNNL
+166 LDITNNL

-179 TKNQALQNLTIS
+179 TKNQALQTLRIG
-191 QNKFTGELDLSTN
+191 QNKLAGELDLSTN
-204 PALRNVYALNM
+204 PTIKSVYALTN
-215 ELNSVKIGNNT
+215 ELTSIKIGNNT
-226 ASAPRFSFN
+226 ASKPYFSFN
-235 NNKLTSIDA
+235 YNKLTSIDA
-244 SGIQDAGNATLFL
+244 SGINDAKNAILFL

-268 SAKMNTLNISKN
+268 SAQMKTLNISKN

-286 LPAPD
+286 LPD
-291 ATTATKKFTY
+291 ATTTAKGFTY

-319 DLSSQTSATLNTQFA
+319 DLSSQTNASLNTQFA

-392 STGINAV
+392 STGINVV
-399 TAQGVKVSTAGN
+399 TVQGVKVSTAGN

-452 YIVSINGKAIK
+452 YIVSVNGKAIK

>member
-1 MKKFFTLLLAVI
+1 MK
-13 STMTAFAQ
+13 S
-21 TEPAIEL
+21 
-28 QAEVDGNTRTFSIG
+28 
-42 LATEGTV
+42 
-49 QIDWGNGEKV
+49 
-59 TSEKLPVYD
+59 
-68 SKYSTMTMKEV
+68 
-79 TGTVVGDGKVKI
+79 
-91 YGDNI
+91 
-96 VGFGCPSRVDGGA
+96 
-109 QVLSLDVTKATA
+109 
-121 LKDLTANA
+121 
-129 NKLTSIDLTKNTELE
+129 
-144 KLTIANNQLTS
+144 
-155 IYISKCTKLTE
+155 
-166 LIINNNL
+166 
-173 LTAIDI
+173 
-179 TKNQALQNLTIS
+179 
-191 QNKFTGELDLSTN
+191 
-204 PALRNVYALNM
+204 
-215 ELNSVKIGNNT
+215 
-226 ASAPRFSFN
+226 
-235 NNKLTSIDA
+235 
-244 SGIQDAGNATLFL
+244 
-257 IGNQLTEIKLP
+257 
-268 SAKMNTLNISKN
+268 LNITKN

-286 LPAPD
+286 LPAPSV
-291 ATTATKKFTY
+291 AKFFTY
-301 APQNDYAIAESY
+301 APQNDYVIAESY
-313 KVGDVL
+313 KVGDIL

-373 YSKFT
+373 YKFT

>member
-1 MKKFFTLLLAVI
+1 MI
-13 STMTAFAQ
+13 
-21 TEPAIEL
+21 PAY
-28 QAEVDGNTRTFSIG
+28 DGWNQVNVS
-42 LATEGTV
+42 GTV
-49 QIDWGNGEKV
+49 
-59 TSEKLPVYD
+59 S
-68 SKYSTMTMKEV
+68 
-79 TGTVVGDGKVKI
+79 GDGKVKI

-96 VGFGCPSRVDGGA
+96 VYFECSSRVDGA
-109 QVLSLDVTKATA
+109 QVLSLDVTKATT
-121 LKDLTANA
+121 LKDLTANT
-129 NKLTSIDLTKNTELE
+129 NKLASIDLTKNTELE
-144 KLTIANNQLTS
+144 KLTINNNQLTS
-155 IYISKCTKLTE
+155 IDISKCTKLTT
-166 LIINNNL
+166 LDITNNL

-179 TKNQALQNLTIS
+179 TKNQALQTLRIG
-191 QNKFTGELDLSTN
+191 QNKLTGDLDLSTN
-204 PALRNVYALNM
+204 PTIKSVYALTN
-215 ELNSVKIGNNT
+215 ELTSIKIGNNT
-226 ASAPRFSFN
+226 ASKPYFSFN
-235 NNKLTSIDA
+235 YNKLTSIDA
-244 SGIQDAGNATLFL
+244 SGINDAKNAILFL

-268 SAKMNTLNISKN
+268 SAQMKTLNISKN

-286 LPAPD
+286 LPD
-291 ATTATKKFTY
+291 ATTAARGFTY
-301 APQNDYAIAESY
+301 APQNDYVIAESY

-433 VANFHA
+433 VASFHA

>member
-28 QAEVDGNTRTFSIG
+28 QAEVDGNTRTLTIG
-42 LATEGTV
+42 LGVEGTV

-59 TSEKLPVYD
+59 TSEVIPAYD
-68 SKYSTMTMKEV
+68 GYNQV
-79 TGTVVGDGKVKI
+79 NVFGTVSGDGKVKI

-96 VGFGCPSRVDGGA
+96 VYFDCSSRVDGA

-121 LKDLTANA
+121 LKDLTANT
-129 NKLTSIDLTKNTELE
+129 NKLTAIDLTKNTELE
-144 KLTIANNQLTS
+144 KLTIDKNQLTS
-155 IYISKCTKLTE
+155 IDISKCTQLTT
-166 LIINNNL
+166 LVINNNL

-179 TKNQALQNLTIS
+179 TKNQALQKLTIS
-191 QNKFTGELDLSTN
+191 ENKFAGELDLSTN

-226 ASAPRFSFN
+226 ASAPWFSFN
-235 NNKLTSIDA
+235 YNKLTNIDA
-244 SGIQDAGNATLFL
+244 SRINDAKNATLFL

-268 SAKMNTLNISKN
+268 ANQMKSLNITKN

-286 LPAPD
+286 LPAPSV
-291 ATTATKKFTY
+291 AKFFTY
-301 APQNDYAIAESY
+301 APQNAYVIAESY

-373 YSKFT
+373 YRQFT

-439 NSANAHVQ
+439 SSANAHVQ

>member
-49 QIDWGNGEKV
+49 QIDWGGNGEKV
-59 TSEKLPVYD
+59 TSEVIPAFSGNNWVNV
-68 SKYSTMTMKEV
+68 S
-79 TGTVVGDGKVKI
+79 GTVSGDGKVKI
-91 YGDNI
+91 YGANI
-96 VGFGCPSRVDGGA
+96 VYFECTSRVDGA

-121 LKDLTANA
+121 LKDLTAYT

-144 KLTIANNQLTS
+144 KLTIYNNQLTS
-155 IYISKCTKLTE
+155 IDISKCTKLTT
-166 LIINNNL
+166 LDISNNL

-179 TKNQALQNLTIS
+179 TKNQALQTLKIS
-191 QNKFTGELDLSTN
+191 QNKFAGELDLSTN
-204 PALRNVYALNM
+204 PTIKLVYALGM

-226 ASAPRFSFN
+226 AERPYFSLN

-257 IGNQLTEIKLP
+257 IGNKLTEIKLP
-268 SAKMNTLNISKN
+268 SAKMKSLNITKN

-286 LPAPD
+286 LPAPSV
-291 ATTATKKFTY
+291 AKFFTY
-301 APQNDYAIAESY
+301 APQNDYVIAESY

-399 TAQGVKVSTAGN
+399 TAQEVKVSTAGN

>member
-28 QAEVDGNTRTFSIG
+28 QAEVDGHTRTLTIG
-42 LATEGTV
+42 LGVEGTV

-68 SKYSTMTMKEV
+68 SKYSTGMKEV
-79 TGTVVGDGKVKI
+79 TGTVVGEGKVKI
-91 YGDNI
+91 YGGNI
-96 VGFGCPSRVDGGA
+96 VYFECPSRVDGGA

-144 KLTIANNQLTS
+144 KLTISNNQLTS
-155 IYISKCTKLTE
+155 IDISKCTKLTT
-166 LIINNNL
+166 LDITNNL

-179 TKNQALQNLTIS
+179 TKNQALQTLRIG
-191 QNKFTGELDLSTN
+191 QNKLAGELDLSTN
-204 PALRNVYALNM
+204 PTIKSVYALGM

-226 ASAPRFSFN
+226 ASKPLFSLN

-244 SGIQDAGNATLFL
+244 SGIQDAGNATLNL
-257 IGNQLTEIKLP
+257 VGNQLTEITLP
-268 SAKMNTLNISKN
+268 SAKMRILNIFKN

-286 LPAPD
+286 LPAPTV
-291 ATTATKKFTY
+291 AKTFNY
-301 APQNDYAIAESY
+301 APQNNYVIAESY

-399 TAQGVKVSTAGN
+399 TAQEVKVSTAGN

>member
-28 QAEVDGNTRTFSIG
+28 QAEADGNTRTFTIG

-49 QIDWGNGEKV
+49 QIDWGNGEKL
-59 TSEKLPVYD
+59 TSEVIPAYD
-68 SKYSTMTMKEV
+68 GWNQVDVS
-79 TGTVVGDGKVKI
+79 GTVSGDGKVKI

-96 VGFGCPSRVDGGA
+96 VYFECSSRVDGA

-121 LKDLTANA
+121 LKDLSAYT
-129 NKLTSIDLTKNTELE
+129 NKLTTIDLTKNTELE
-144 KLTIANNQLTS
+144 KLTINNNQLTS
-155 IYISKCTKLTE
+155 IDISKCTKLATMD
-166 LIINNNL
+166 ISNNL
-173 LTAIDI
+173 LTTIDI
-179 TKNQALQNLTIS
+179 TKNQALQTLKIS
-191 QNKFTGELDLSTN
+191 QNKFAGELDLSTN
-204 PALRNVYALNM
+204 PTIKLVYALGM

-226 ASAPRFSFN
+226 ASKPLFSLN

-244 SGIQDAGNATLFL
+244 SGIQDAGNATLNL
-257 IGNQLTEIKLP
+257 MGNQLTEIKLP
-268 SAKMNTLNISKN
+268 STKMKILNISKN

-286 LPAPD
+286 LPD
-291 ATTATKKFTY
+291 ATTAAKNFTY
-301 APQNDYAIAESY
+301 APQNDYVIAESY

-343 TEGTDYTV
+343 TVGTDYTV

-433 VANFHA
+433 VASFHA